1 MDELEKSFEVIG
13 ETPVYQGFF
22 NMYRLRLR
30 HTLFRGGWSGELVRE
45 LFHRGTC
52 VAVIPYDPASD
63 AVVLIEQF
71 RVGALKYKSDPWLLE
86 IVAGAVEE
94 GESPQ
99 QVARREALEEA
110 GCEIRQLIR
119 IGEFFTTPGGSSER
133 ITLFCGI
140 VDASAL
146 GGYHGLE
153 EEDEDIRVDVV
164 SFDEAWALF
173 ESGAIDSAIP
183 IVALQWL
190 AMNRER
196 LRLEYGDETD
206 MAGEP

>member
-1 MDELEKSFEVIG
+1 MDELEKAFELSE

-22 NMYRLRLR
+22 NMFRLRLR
-30 HTLFRGGWSGELVRE
+30 HTLFRGGWSGELTRE

-52 VAVIPYDPASD
+52 VAVIPYDPSSD

-99 QVARREALEEA
+99 EVAHREALEEA
-110 GCEIRQLIR
+110 GCKIKHLIR
-119 IGEFFTTPGGSSER
+119 VGEFFTTPGGSSER

-140 VDASAL
+140 VDASGL
-146 GGYHGLE
+146 GGFHGLD
-153 EEDEDIRVDVV
+153 EEDEDIRVDVM

-173 ESGAIDSAIP
+173 ENGAIDSAIP

-196 LRLEYGDETD
+196 LRLEYGDD
-206 MAGEP
+206 AGFSR